1 MPIMTASDGCSIHYR
16 FEGEE
21 GRPVVVLSN
30 SLGARLEMWEPQV
43 ASLVERYRV
52 LLYDNRGHGQSDVP
66 PGPYTLERIATDARE
81 LMAEL
86 DLGPV
91 LWCGI
96 SLGGMVGMWLGA
108 NAPHTLERAVFANT
122 SVLVGPPE
130 MWNQRIQ
137 VIETQGMEALAKVGV
152 QRWLTPAFAA
162 AHPDINAR
170 LTRMIAETPA
180 KGYIATATAI
190 RDMDLR
196 DSLPRITTPVLV
208 IAGSYDPA
216 TLPAMGEQI
225 ASSIVGARFA
235 LLEAA
240 HLSNVEQPEEF
251 NRLVRNFFDAA

>member
-1 MPIMTASDGCSIHYR
+1 
-16 FEGEE
+16 
-21 GRPVVVLSN
+21 
-30 SLGARLEMWEPQV
+30 
-43 ASLVERYRV
+43 
-52 LLYDNRGHGQSDVP
+52 
-66 PGPYTLERIATDARE
+66 
-81 LMAEL
+81 
-86 DLGPV
+86 
-91 LWCGI
+91 
-96 SLGGMVGMWLGA
+96 
-108 NAPHTLERAVFANT
+108 
-122 SVLVGPPE
+122 

-137 VIETQGMEALAKVGV
+137 VIETQGMEALAKIGV

-196 DSLPRITTPVLV
+196 DSLPRITMPVLV

-225 ASSIVGARFA
+225 AGAIVGARFA